1 MPDSTQLFARLTDQ
15 QSRIQRHAWWIDLVA
30 FLRGD
35 GLLPQDSAQRT
46 VILLDTLDARPDIK
60 EKLQSSWQALCL
72 ELDWTLL
79 LADFGF
85 SSRTAFVSALASRL
99 RNQWLPKTPDTDDSA
114 TLFELAFSHANDGQ
128 WIAAMDATAID
139 RIALLLQLP
148 VTKALLSEW
157 QSDLLDAIEIS
168 ISQVTANGFSSE
180 LRSRMAPE
188 MLAARPFHWLT
199 KDFQVLRA
207 AIESRCE
214 SDESKSEAAAALR
227 ERLEA
232 CRQAVA
238 STYAHLEENGIS
250 LGLVFQVR
258 QVRERIVRIR
268 ELMDCLVSE
277 KPLLSTQK
285 LFSRLAVLSQSL
297 NSVRSLVKSNSALL
311 ATKVTQRSAQTGEAY
326 ITRTKAEFFQMLRR
340 ACGGGAIVSITTV
353 MKFALLGIASSA
365 FWSGLLASTN
375 YAVSFIVIY
384 LLHWT
389 LATKQPAMTAPA
401 MAARLKD
408 VGEDSLIASFV
419 DEVTQLVRSQ
429 TAAVI
434 GNLLL
439 VVPCVLGGAFVFR
452 SVWGADLI
460 DSAKANAIFN
470 DLSPLGWTFIYAAFT
485 GVLLFVS
492 SIIAGW
498 AENWFVLH
506 CLDSAI
512 QYNPRII
519 RLLGSSRSERWAIFW
534 RDHIAG
540 FAASISLGLL
550 LGLVPAFA
558 NFFGLGL
565 EVRHVTL
572 SAGQVALAASV
583 LGSAVL
589 QQTNFWLAVAAVPII
604 GLLNVV
610 VSFVFAL
617 RLALTATAISGG
629 DRKRLRSAI
638 FARMRSAPLTFFWPK
653 LAT

>member
-1 MPDSTQLFARLTDQ
+1 MPDSTHLFAALNDQ
-15 QSRIQRHAWWIDLVA
+15 ESRVQRHAWWIDLVA

-35 GLLPQDSAQRT
+35 GSLPQDSAQRT

-60 EKLQSSWQALCL
+60 EKVHRSWQALCL
-72 ELDWTLL
+72 DLDWTLL

-85 SSRTAFVSALASRL
+85 SSRSAFFSALASRL
-99 RNQWLPKTPDTDDSA
+99 RNQWLPKTPDTTNSA
-114 TLFELAFSHANDGQ
+114 TLFELAFGHPNDGQ
-128 WIAAMDATAID
+128 WIAALDATAIE
-139 RIALLLQLP
+139 RIALLLKLP
-148 VTKALLSEW
+148 LTSAVLSEW
-157 QSDLLDAIEIS
+157 QLDLLDAIEFS

-180 LRSRMAPE
+180 LRSRMAPDA
-188 MLAARPFHWLT
+188 LAARPFHCLT

-207 AIESRCE
+207 AVESSSE
-214 SDESKSEAAAALR
+214 PEDSKAPAAAALR
-227 ERLEA
+227 EKLEA
-232 CRQAVA
+232 CRQAAA

-250 LGLVFQVR
+250 LGLVYQVR

-268 ELMDCLVSE
+268 ELLDCLVSE

-297 NSVRSLVKSNSALL
+297 NSVRSLVKSNTALL

-326 ITRTKAEFFQMLRR
+326 ITRTKAEFYEMLRR

-365 FWSGLLASTN
+365 FWSGLLASSN
-375 YAVSFIVIY
+375 YAASFIVIY

-408 VGEDSLIASFV
+408 ISDDSLIASFV
-419 DEVTQLVRSQ
+419 DEVTHLVRSQ

-434 GNLLL
+434 GNLLF
-439 VVPCVLGGAFVFR
+439 VVPCVFGVAFVFR
-452 SVWGADLI
+452 ALWGADLI
-460 DSAKANAIFN
+460 DGAKANAIFN

-498 AENWFVLH
+498 VENWFVLH
-506 CLDSAI
+506 RLDSAI
-512 QYNPRII
+512 QHNPRII
-519 RLLGSSRSERWAIFW
+519 RLLGPVRSARWAIFW
-534 RDHIAG
+534 REHIAG

-550 LGLVPAFA
+550 LGLVPAFT

-589 QQTNFWLAVAAVPII
+589 TQTNFWLAVAAVPII

-610 VSFVFAL
+610 VSFICAL
-617 RLALTATAISGG
+617 RLALTATAISGV

-638 FARMRSAPLTFFWPK
+638 YARLRSAPLTFFWPK
-653 LAT
+653 FIA